1 MIRNNSFFN
10 RFACFTAVSWALL
23 CASAASADTINNRV
37 FDWTDHGSGTYTR
50 VDLGPDTIN
59 GQAGERWR
67 KTVTQTAHA
76 FDTLPLMP
84 LPAELKYLVSF
95 ADYVVTSKA
104 TYILPYTA
112 TFSNDAGDTL
122 LATGYLKS
130 ASGSNYSSEYTFTG
144 GTGAFAGAS
153 GWWKTSGIVLSS
165 STQQWSGTVHLELP
179 SPVPEPET
187 YAMLLAGLGLLA
199 AVARRRIRS

>member
-1 MIRNNSFFN
+1 MTNNGSMFKKL
-10 RFACFTAVSWALL
+10 AILAVSLLALFWNP
-23 CASAASADTINNRV
+23 AANADTINSRV

-59 GQAGERWR
+59 GQAGERWT
-67 KTVTQTAHA
+67 KIVTQTAHA

-84 LPAELKYLVSF
+84 LPAELKYLVSW

-112 TFSNDAGDTL
+112 TFSNDTGDTL

-130 ASGSNYSSEYTFTG
+130 LNGSNYSSEYIFTG
-144 GTGAFAGAS
+144 GTGAFAGAT
-153 GWWKTSGIVLSS
+153 GWWRTNGTVLSA

-199 AVARRRIRS
+199 AVARRRIPS